1 MITNKKNKLS
11 SAIAGIFLLGLFGC
25 SSGQSIPSDLRQEM
39 SIDKTTDIYKKK
51 WRTEEPPVKFVP
63 TNDNVI
69 IKEGRRIPDSFA
81 DKKVKVRVNQE
92 TTVKHLAALFKKHGL
107 YLIVPDAELAEK
119 PIILFEYQGTLK
131 DYLIAIE
138 NAYGFSF
145 NFASGNIVIAEN
157 LTEFMLKIPQN
168 EDVAKEIQKSIESFG
183 ATEVSYSVHGS
194 TVYYKAS
201 QKTHLLIVDYLERL
215 SLNTSLISMQVAII
229 TVQINRD
236 KKEGVDWS
244 QFGIRLG
251 EEKEEETT
259 SGDDDSEESSSPVQE
274 VVEIG
279 NSMKDMVAGG
289 SVSGTGASLSLS
301 KGDFGLNA
309 VIDFLST
316 YGKTNATQSV
326 IMKSLS
332 GNEVKM
338 SVGDQVPYIDEL
350 GSESDTESDSESSDV
365 SVEYLD
371 LGTKLSLKPWFDSES
386 QLVTIDFE
394 MEISSLTAWVELN
407 AGNQLGMVSQPQT
420 RKQDFSDV
428 VKMNAGES
436 VIIGGISFDDYSDSR
451 NSPSFAEDA
460 DIAHQALSYKKNS
473 TYIMIR
479 PTVTIF
485 GRR

>member
-1 MITNKKNKLS
+1 MTIIKKNKIT

-25 SSGQSIPSDLRQEM
+25 SSGHSIPDNLHEEIN
-39 SIDKTTDIYKKK
+39 IDKTTDIYKKK

-63 TNDNVI
+63 TNDKLVI
-69 IKEGRRIPDSFA
+69 KAGRRIPDKYA
-81 DKKVKVRVNQE
+81 NQKVKIKYNQASK
-92 TTVKHLAALFKKHGL
+92 VKDLAALLRTYDL
-107 YLIVPDAELAEK
+107 YLVIPDEALASKTIV
-119 PIILFEYQGTLK
+119 LFEYQGSLK

-145 NFASGNIVIAEN
+145 NFTSGNIVIAES

-168 EDVAKEIQKSIESFG
+168 EDVAKEIQSALTSFG
-183 ATEVSYSVHGS
+183 AEEVSYSVHGS
-194 TVYYKAS
+194 TVFYKAS
-201 QKTHLLIVDYLERL
+201 QKTHQIIVDYLDRL

-244 QFGIRLG
+244 QFGLRLG
-251 EEKEEETT
+251 AEKEEEST
-259 SGDDDSEESSSPVQE
+259 STESEDSSSSPAP
-274 VVEIG
+274 VEEILG
-279 NSMKDMVAGG
+279 NKMKDLVG
-289 SVSGTGASLSLS
+289 SGSISGTGASLELG
-301 KGDFGLNA
+301 KGDFGLTT

-316 YGKTNATQSV
+316 YGKANATQSL

-332 GNEVKM
+332 GNKVTM

-350 GSESDTESDSESSDV
+350 GANSDTETDSESSDV

-371 LGTKLSLKPWFDSES
+371 LGTKLDLKPWFDSES
-386 QLVTIDFE
+386 QLVTIDFN
-394 MEISSLTAWVELN
+394 MEISSLTAWVQLN

-420 RKQDFSDV
+420 RKQEFSDV

-436 VIIGGISFDDYSDSR
+436 VIIGGISFDDYSDDR
-451 NSPSFAEDA
+451 NSPSFAEDVN
-460 DIAHQALSYKKNS
+460 IAHQALSYKKNS